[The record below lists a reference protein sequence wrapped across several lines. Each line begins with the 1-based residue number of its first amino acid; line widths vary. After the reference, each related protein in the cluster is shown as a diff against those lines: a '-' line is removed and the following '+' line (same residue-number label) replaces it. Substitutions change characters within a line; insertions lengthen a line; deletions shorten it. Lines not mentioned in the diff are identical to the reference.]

1 MQISEAESVVMDVLW
16 RRHPLGAE
24 DVVAE
29 LADSRHWQEATIKT
43 LLNRLLNKGAI
54 AAERDGRRYLYS
66 PLLKREA
73 WVLEES
79 RGLLD
84 RLFDGRVAP
93 LVAHFSEQRK
103 LSRKDI
109 AELRGA
115 IEKHQGSA
123 HCAWAGREM
132 ATESNAKAAV
142 KTTKRPGIFLLLSDG
157 GSVCTSR
164 CHAIVLM
171 LFEVDHTIDDMFRQ
185 PAALYLL
192 S

>member
-54 AAERDGRRYLYS
+54 AAQREGRRYLYS
-66 PLLKREA
+66 PLLKRED

-93 LVAHFSEQRK
+93 LVAHFSAHRK
-103 LSRKDI
+103 LSKKDV
-109 AELRGA
+109 AELR
-115 IEKHQGSA
+115 K
-123 HCAWAGREM
+123 
-132 ATESNAKAAV
+132 
-142 KTTKRPGIFLLLSDG
+142 LL
-157 GSVCTSR
+157 
-164 CHAIVLM
+164 
-171 LFEVDHTIDDMFRQ
+171 EEIDDGKQ
-185 PAALYLL
+185 
-192 S
+192 

>member
-54 AAERDGRRYLYS
+54 AAEREGRRYLYS
-66 PLLKREA
+66 PLLEREA

-93 LVAHFSEQRK
+93 LVAHFSEHRK

-109 AELRGA
+109 AELR
-115 IEKHQGSA
+115 K
-123 HCAWAGREM
+123 
-132 ATESNAKAAV
+132 
-142 KTTKRPGIFLLLSDG
+142 LLEELDDG
-157 GSVCTSR
+157 QR
-164 CHAIVLM
+164 
-171 LFEVDHTIDDMFRQ
+171 
-185 PAALYLL
+185 
-192 S
+192 